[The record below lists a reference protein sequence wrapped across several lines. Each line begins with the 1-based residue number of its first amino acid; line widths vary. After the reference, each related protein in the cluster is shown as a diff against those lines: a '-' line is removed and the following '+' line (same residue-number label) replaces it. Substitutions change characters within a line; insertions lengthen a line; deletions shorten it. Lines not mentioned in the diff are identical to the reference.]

1 MDLELLGLRQGI
13 TAWRDQAI
21 LDAAELLNTCGAE
34 SLEAFESNLHTA
46 GPLDMIWDPASYA
59 TEAIDREMLARSSGP
74 LVAILTQAAD
84 DLGTK
89 EPRFAALSEALAESA
104 SALDLPRIAGDASG
118 ATAPPTLTAPA
129 TPPSRWPARLLRR
142 ASELGRKASDNIGEA
157 ADSAARTLRDR
168 TILHDRLRHAART
181 HLANRW
187 MERSGQ
193 PRPVLA
199 QVILLIDETA
209 AQARMLP

>member
-1 MDLELLGLRQGI
+1 MDLELLGLRQAI

-34 SLEAFESNLHTA
+34 SLEAFESNLHKA
-46 GPLDMIWDPASYA
+46 GALDMVWDPAGYA
-59 TEAIDREMLARSSGP
+59 ADAIDREMPARSSGP
-74 LVAILTQAAD
+74 LVTMLTQAAE
-84 DLGTK
+84 DLGAK
-89 EPRFAALSEALAESA
+89 EPRFAALSKALAESA
-104 SALDLPRIAGDASG
+104 SALDLPHIAEDLTEPKAR
-118 ATAPPTLTAPA
+118 PIPTAPA
-129 TPPSRWPARLLRR
+129 TPSSRWPARLLQRV
-142 ASELGRKASDNIGEA
+142 SELGRQATHNIGEA

-168 TILHDRLRHAART
+168 TILHDGLRSAART
-181 HLANRW
+181 HLGNRW
-187 MERSGQ
+187 MGRSGQ

>member
-1 MDLELLGLRQGI
+1 MDLELLGLRQAI

-21 LDAAELLNTCGAE
+21 LDSAELLNTCGAE

-46 GPLDMIWDPASYA
+46 GPLDMIWDRASYA
-59 TEAIDREMLARSSGP
+59 AAAIDRQMLARSSGP
-74 LVAILTQAAD
+74 LVALLTKATE
-84 DLGTK
+84 DLSAK
-89 EPRFAALSEALAESA
+89 EPRFAALSKALAESA
-104 SALDLPRIAGDASG
+104 SALDLPNRADDVKEAAAQQASTN
-118 ATAPPTLTAPA
+118 AEASST
-129 TPPSRWPARLLRR
+129 SRLARLLEE
-142 ASELGRKASDNIGEA
+142 ASELGRKASEKIGEA
-157 ADSAARTLRDR
+157 ADRGARTLRDR
-168 TILHDRLRHAART
+168 TILHDRLRSAART

-187 MERSGQ
+187 MGRGGE